1 MPVTDFMSIGVK
13 ENVPECHSER
23 SEESRRRN
31 MFVIKKAL
39 LAFVFAALFAAPAF
53 ADVESDI
60 KDLQLEKEK
69 LNADIAK
76 LSKQISATDSMIKA
90 DNARYKTLQNRY
102 KADKDRRSSEID
114 SLNAKIRVVASQLQ
128 DERNKQARAK
138 NRSDNVKAKRKALNK
153 MLVQISKQFEKQI
166 SQTLPWDLE
175 TRLERAKSL
184 ARDIESG
191 NATEEEAFSR
201 LKSLI
206 AEETRFGDEVAIIN
220 SPLTRKNG
228 ELINAQIL
236 RIGNQWMVYSDDN
249 GTVYGALVRKV
260 AESGMTYEWNE
271 DLNLAEREAI
281 RLALDVKQAKKPPQI
296 VTLPVSLSVVKE
308 AE

>member
-1 MPVTDFMSIGVK
+1 M
-13 ENVPECHSER
+13 
-23 SEESRRRN
+23 
-31 MFVIKKAL
+31 IKKKTIFCTLMVL
-39 LAFVFAALFAAPAF
+39 LLSAFAF

-102 KADKDRRSSEID
+102 KADKERRSAEID
-114 SLNAKIRVVASQLQ
+114 SLNSKIRNVAAQLQ

-138 NRSDNVKAKRKALNK
+138 NRSDNVKAKRKALNS
-153 MLVQISKQFEKQI
+153 MLVLISKQLEKQI
-166 SQTLPWDLE
+166 AQTLPWDLE
-175 TRLERAKSL
+175 TRLERARSL
-184 ARDIESG
+184 TRDIESG
-191 NATEEEAFSR
+191 NASEEEAFSR
-201 LKSLI
+201 IKSLI

-249 GTVYGALVRKV
+249 GTIYGALVRK
-260 AESGMTYEWNE
+260 ATKPEASAGKAAAKDAAPEITYEWNE
-271 DLNLAEREAI
+271 ELTLAEREAV
-281 RLALDVKQAKKPPQI
+281 RFALDVKQAKKPPQM

>member
-1 MPVTDFMSIGVK
+1 MKMK
-13 ENVPECHSER
+13 KKL
-23 SEESRRRN
+23 
-31 MFVIKKAL
+31 FVMLWVASL
-39 LAFVFAALFAAPAF
+39 FVGNAF

-69 LNADIAK
+69 LNADIQK

-90 DNARYKTLQNRY
+90 DNARYSTLQKRY
-102 KADKDRRSSEID
+102 KADKERRSAEID
-114 SLNAKIRVVASQLQ
+114 SLNVKIRNVASQLQ

-138 NRSDNVKAKRKALNK
+138 NRSDNVKAKRKALNT
-153 MLVQISKQFEKQI
+153 MLVQISKQLEKQI

-220 SPLTRKNG
+220 SPVTRKNG

-249 GTVYGALVRKV
+249 GTVYGALVRKISKPEAADEKTAGKTAGKSADKAANKAAV
-260 AESGMTYEWNE
+260 EPVVTYEWNE
-271 DLNLAEREAI
+271 DLNLAEREAV
-281 RLALDVKQAKKPPQI
+281 RFALDVKQAKKPPQM

-308 AE
+308 GE